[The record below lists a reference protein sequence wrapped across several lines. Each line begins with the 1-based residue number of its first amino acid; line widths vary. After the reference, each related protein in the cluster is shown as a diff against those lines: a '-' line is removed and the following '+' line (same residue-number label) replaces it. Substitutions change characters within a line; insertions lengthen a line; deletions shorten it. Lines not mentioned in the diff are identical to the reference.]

1 MSNTREVQWRAEFE
15 KDGRT
20 LVRDA
25 INRGIYS
32 DEPKHQAAIQWLR
45 EQDRNRE
52 AREAQMARYGW
63 WTLWVGVIA
72 AIAAS
77 IAAWPVIREWIR

>member
-1 MSNTREVQWRAEFE
+1 MNVREVQWRAEFE

-25 INRGIYS
+25 LNHGVYA
-32 DEPKHQAAIQWLR
+32 DEKKHQAAIQWLR
-45 EQDRNRE
+45 EQDYNRE
-52 AREAQMARYGW
+52 AREAQMARYGR
-63 WTLWVGVIA
+63 WTLWVGVFA

-77 IAAWPVIREWIR
+77 IAAWPVIRGWIG